1 MQGFIIAQ
9 QRLIQ
14 YDYIER
20 SNDLI
25 ETRSQKVCKMIKEK
39 TFYKSFMILALSLAL
54 QNLLTY
60 GVNMMDT
67 VMLGRYSQNAMGGVS
82 LCNQVQYLLQMLVVG
97 AGEGAVVL
105 GSQYWGKGN
114 LKPIPHIIGVALRFG
129 GSLAVLLFCVVAF
142 FPTQLLSLLSNDS
155 AVIAEGQKYFQIIC
169 FTYIIFT
176 VTNILVASLRSIGI
190 VKIGYVIS
198 GSTLIINVC
207 LNYCLIYGNLGF
219 PELGV
224 RGAAIATLVSR
235 CVELLIVIYYL
246 KYKENQLNLTL
257 TKLLRIDTS
266 YMRDYTR
273 VSSPVLINQALW
285 GVAQMVQTGILG
297 HLGGDVTAANAIAV
311 QVFQVLS
318 VVAYGAASASGIVVG
333 RTIGEG
339 NELRLRP
346 LVQTLQV
353 LFFTIGICSGLLI
366 FILREPILMVF
377 GGTLT
382 DRAYELSMQFMLVL
396 SITTVGTS
404 YQMAC
409 DNGIIRGGG
418 DTSFSAKMNL
428 ISMWFIIVPF
438 SAMAAFWWKCT
449 PVVVFFL
456 LKWDQLY
463 KTIPVVIRL
472 RSWKWVKKVTRPEEN
487 G

>member
-1 MQGFIIAQ
+1 
-9 QRLIQ
+9 
-14 YDYIER
+14 
-20 SNDLI
+20 
-25 ETRSQKVCKMIKEK
+25 MIREK
-39 TFYKSFMILALSLAL
+39 TFYKSFMVLALSLAL

-67 VMLGRYSQNAMGGVS
+67 LMLGRYSQDAMGGVS

-105 GSQYWGKGN
+105 GSQYWGKGR
-114 LKPIPHIIGVALRFG
+114 LEPIPHIIGVALRFG
-129 GSLAVLLFCVVAF
+129 GALAVLMFGVVLF
-142 FPTQLLSLLSNDS
+142 FPHQLLSLLSNDA
-155 AVIAEGQKYFQIIC
+155 AVIAQGAKYFQIIC

-198 GSTLIINVC
+198 GSTLVINVC
-207 LNYCLIYGNLGF
+207 LNYCLIYGNFGF

-224 RGAAIATLVSR
+224 RGAAVATLVSR

-246 KYKENQLNLTL
+246 KYKEHRLNLTL
-257 TKLLRIDTS
+257 RKLLHIDTS
-266 YMRDYTR
+266 YIRDYTR

-333 RTIGEG
+333 RIIGEG
-339 NELRLRP
+339 NEQRLHP
-346 LVQTLQV
+346 LVHTLQV
-353 LFFTIGICSGLLI
+353 LFIAIGLCSGFAI
-366 FILREPILMVF
+366 FALRVPILHLF

-382 DRAYELSMQFMLVL
+382 ENAYRYSMQFMLVL
-396 SITTVGTS
+396 AVTTVGTA

-428 ISMWFIIVPF
+428 VSMWLIIVPF
-438 SAMAAFWWKCT
+438 SAMAAFWWQCA

-463 KTIPVVIRL
+463 KAIPVVIRL
-472 RSWKWVKKVTRPEEN
+472 RSWKWVKKVTRPDDTASI
-487 G
+487 

>member
-1 MQGFIIAQ
+1 
-9 QRLIQ
+9 
-14 YDYIER
+14 
-20 SNDLI
+20 
-25 ETRSQKVCKMIKEK
+25 MIKDK

-67 VMLGRYSQNAMGGVS
+67 VMLGRYSQQAMGGVS

-129 GSLAVLLFCVVAF
+129 GSLAVLLFGVVAF

-190 VKIGYVIS
+190 VKIGYIIS
-198 GSTLIINVC
+198 GSTLVINVC

-246 KYKENQLNLTL
+246 KYKENKLNLTL

-339 NELRLRP
+339 SEQRLCP
-346 LVQTLQV
+346 LVNTLQV
-353 LFFTIGICSGLLI
+353 LFVTIGICSGFLI
-366 FILREPILMVF
+366 FVLRAPILMVF

-418 DTSFSAKMNL
+418 DTAFSAKMNL
-428 ISMWFIIVPF
+428 ISMWLIIVPF
-438 SAMAAFWWKCT
+438 SAMAAFWWKCA

-472 RSWKWVKKVTRPEEN
+472 RSWKWVKKVTRPDAAE
-487 G
+487 

>member
-1 MQGFIIAQ
+1 
-9 QRLIQ
+9 
-14 YDYIER
+14 
-20 SNDLI
+20 
-25 ETRSQKVCKMIKEK
+25 MIKEK

-82 LCNQVQYLLQMLVVG
+82 LCNQIQYLLQMLVVG

-346 LVQTLQV
+346 LVHTLQV
-353 LFFTIGICSGLLI
+353 LFLTIGICSGLLI

-428 ISMWFIIVPF
+428 ISMWFIIVPL
-438 SAMAAFWWKCT
+438 SAMAAFWWKCA

-472 RSWKWVKKVTRPEEN
+472 RSWKWVKKVTRPEET

>member
-1 MQGFIIAQ
+1 
-9 QRLIQ
+9 
-14 YDYIER
+14 
-20 SNDLI
+20 
-25 ETRSQKVCKMIKEK
+25 MIKEK
-39 TFYKSFMILALSLAL
+39 SFYKSFMILALSLAL

-60 GVNMMDT
+60 GVNMMDA

-129 GSLAVLLFCVVAF
+129 GSLAVILFGVVF
-142 FPTQLLSLLSNDS
+142 LFPTQLLSLLSNDS

-190 VKIGYVIS
+190 VKIGYIIS
-198 GSTLIINVC
+198 GSTLVINVC

-246 KYKENQLNLTL
+246 KYKEHRLNLTL
-257 TKLLRIDTS
+257 AKLLHIDTS
-266 YMRDYTR
+266 YMRDYSR
-273 VSSPVLINQALW
+273 VSAPVLINQSLW
-285 GVAQMVQTGILG
+285 GLAQMVQTGILG

-333 RTIGEG
+333 RTIGAG
-339 NELRLRP
+339 NEQRLRP
-346 LVQTLQV
+346 LVHTLQV
-353 LFFTIGICSGLLI
+353 LFIIIGICSGFLI
-366 FILREPILMVF
+366 FILRVPILMIF

-382 DRAYELSMQFMLVL
+382 EQAHELSMQFMLVL
-396 SITTVGTS
+396 SITTVGTA

-418 DTSFSAKMNL
+418 DTTFSAKMNL
-428 ISMWFIIVPF
+428 ISMWLIIVPF
-438 SAMAAFWWKCT
+438 SAMAAFWWKCA

-463 KTIPVVIRL
+463 KAIPVVLRL
-472 RSWKWVKKVTRPEEN
+472 RSWKWVKKVTRPD
-487 G
+487 GA

>member
-1 MQGFIIAQ
+1 
-9 QRLIQ
+9 
-14 YDYIER
+14 
-20 SNDLI
+20 
-25 ETRSQKVCKMIKEK
+25 MIKEK
-39 TFYKSFMILALSLAL
+39 SFYKSFMILALSLAL

-60 GVNMMDT
+60 GVNMMDA

-129 GSLAVLLFCVVAF
+129 GSLAVILFGVVF
-142 FPTQLLSLLSNDS
+142 LFPTQLLSLLSNDS

-190 VKIGYVIS
+190 VKIGYIIS
-198 GSTLIINVC
+198 GSTLVINVC

-246 KYKENQLNLTL
+246 KYKEHRLNLTL
-257 TKLLRIDTS
+257 AKPLHIDTS
-266 YMRDYTR
+266 YMRDYSR
-273 VSSPVLINQALW
+273 VSAPVLINQSLW
-285 GVAQMVQTGILG
+285 GLAQMVQTGILG

-333 RTIGEG
+333 RTIGAG
-339 NELRLRP
+339 NEQRLRP
-346 LVQTLQV
+346 LVHTLQV
-353 LFFTIGICSGLLI
+353 LFIIIGICSGFLI
-366 FILREPILMVF
+366 FILRVPILMIF

-382 DRAYELSMQFMLVL
+382 EQAHELSMQFMLVL
-396 SITTVGTS
+396 SITTVGTA

-418 DTSFSAKMNL
+418 DTTFSAKMNL
-428 ISMWFIIVPF
+428 ISMWLIIVPF
-438 SAMAAFWWKCT
+438 SAMAAFWWKCA

-463 KTIPVVIRL
+463 KAIPVVLRL
-472 RSWKWVKKVTRPEEN
+472 RSWKWVKKVTRPD
-487 G
+487 GA